1 VLADFFSKR
10 FGKNVWVTNHA
21 RESMQR
27 RSIDAATL
35 ERVIEEG
42 EIKRRDE
49 VNLWI
54 FTHIQERA
62 DNLICAAVVEQAA
75 VVVKTVMV
83 NWELED
89 GA

>member
-1 VLADFFSKR
+1 MLADFFSKR
-10 FGKNVWVTNHA
+10 FGKNVWITNHA

-27 RSIDAATL
+27 RKIDAATL

-49 VNLWI
+49 VNLWV

-62 DNLICAAVVEQAA
+62 DNLICAAVVEETA

-89 GA
+89 EA

>member
-1 VLADFFSKR
+1 MLADFFSKR

-27 RSIDAATL
+27 RNIDVATL

-49 VNLWI
+49 VNL
-54 FTHIQERA
+54 
-62 DNLICAAVVEQAA
+62 
-75 VVVKTVMV
+75 
-83 NWELED
+83 
-89 GA
+89 

>member
-1 VLADFFSKR
+1 MLANYFSKR

-27 RSIDAATL
+27 RNIDDATL
-35 ERVIEEG
+35 EQVIEEG

-49 VNLWI
+49 LNLWV
-54 FTHIQERA
+54 FMHIQERA

-89 GA
+89 EA

>member
-1 VLADFFSKR
+1 MADFFSKR

-27 RSIDAATL
+27 RNIDATTL

-42 EIKRRDE
+42 EIKRRDTM
-49 VNLWI
+49 NLWV
-54 FTHIQERA
+54 FAHIQERA
-62 DNLICAAVVEQAA
+62 DNLICAAVVEQAS
-75 VVVKTVMV
+75 VVIKTVMV

-89 GA
+89 EA

>member
-1 VLADFFSKR
+1 MADFFSKR

-27 RSIDAATL
+27 RNIDVATL

-49 VNLWI
+49 VNLWV

-62 DNLICAAVVEQAA
+62 DNLICAAVVEQTA
-75 VVVKTVMV
+75 VVIKTVMV
-83 NWELED
+83 NGELED
-89 GA
+89 EA

>member
-1 VLADFFSKR
+1 MTS
-10 FGKNVWVTNHA
+10 NC
-21 RESMQR
+21 QR
-27 RSIDAATL
+27 RNIDLATL

-49 VNLWI
+49 VNLWV

-62 DNLICAAVVEQAA
+62 DNLICAAVVERAA

-89 GA
+89 EA